1 MTVIVRPSQQF
12 YRHAEWK
19 WVGVSGQP
27 MAQASVA
34 ISGAEQ
40 ALCSSDLKTLKSM
53 MLACDLAAG
62 FCPGIGF
69 VAVEIRTCDAG
80 VSVSSLHFDPV

>member
-1 MTVIVRPSQQF
+1 MGWRVGPAYGASQC
-12 YRHAEWK
+12 
-19 WVGVSGQP
+19 
-27 MAQASVA
+27 A

-80 VSVSSLHFDPV
+80 VSVSSLHFDPM